1 LHEPNLSLELN
12 MKQTLCFALAL
23 GVTLLVGCAA
33 STETESANGAD
44 VEEELSVG
52 TAFTCTSHWHDAGFA
67 SGFKLTV
74 GSSSA
79 RIVDLATSHP
89 KKPYT
94 GSFDP
99 SYRPTA
105 GTTYAGHVRFRFSPR
120 LEDFAE
126 ANTMDLLV
134 LPSMT
139 SGDAAYLRFQGP
151 EGGTTE
157 TYTCAR

>member
-1 LHEPNLSLELN
+1 LLAHNLSLEHHV
-12 MKQTLCFALAL
+12 KQTLCFAFTLS
-23 GVTLLVGCAA
+23 VSLLVGCAA

-44 VEEELSVG
+44 VEEELSAG
-52 TAFTCTSHWHDAGFA
+52 AAFNCTSHWHDDGFA
-67 SGFKLTV
+67 SGFTLTV
-74 GSSSA
+74 GASSA

-94 GSFDP
+94 GRLDP

-126 ANTMDLLV
+126 ATAMDLLV
-134 LPSMT
+134 LPSMK

-151 EGGTTE
+151 EGGNTE